1 VDRLPELRL
10 RLAELAKMRAEYE
23 ARGNR
28 GLMVSYIE
36 KMIADIRDEMA
47 QIEFEA
53 D

>member
-1 VDRLPELRL
+1 MDRLPELRL

-36 KMIADIRDEMA
+36 TMIADIRDEMVR
-47 QIEFEA
+47 IEASA